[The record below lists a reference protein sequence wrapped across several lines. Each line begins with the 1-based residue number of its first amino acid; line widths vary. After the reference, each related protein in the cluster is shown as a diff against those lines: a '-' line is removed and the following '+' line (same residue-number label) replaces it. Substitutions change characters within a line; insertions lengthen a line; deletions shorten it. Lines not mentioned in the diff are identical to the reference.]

1 MCVRAI
7 WLLDKERAFLT
18 ALLLAQHG
26 LLAVVVVADIATA
39 VREHLLGSRYLA
51 PRTCYPCAVLY
62 AVTAFDINLYHRSYP
77 SCL

>member
-7 WLLDKERAFLT
+7 RLLDKELAFLM
-18 ALLLAQHG
+18 AWLLAQHC

-51 PRTCYPCAVLY
+51 PCTCYPCAVFD
-62 AVTAFDINLYHRSYP
+62 AVTAFDVNLYHRFCP
-77 SCL
+77 SCF